1 MSSQGIKITEVDVFF
16 RVKLGLV
23 GTFATDIV
31 TFNHGGGRH
40 QWDVPYQE
48 MRLFAQVC

>member
-1 MSSQGIKITEVDVFF
+1 M
-16 RVKLGLV
+16 
-23 GTFATDIV
+23 V

-48 MRLFAQVC
+48 MRLFEQVCDFDFEIGETGRLKIIDNISW